1 MTILELK
8 QYFQNT
14 KEPKFFLN
22 VFFSWRG
29 NYSEIAFTPTLNG
42 TKEESLSILE
52 DATRVTCGGL
62 NGGQYNYDDY
72 TTVHFEFYD
81 YDMDDNALYEILL
94 NYKFNSEFMIKCIDF
109 SDIKTAPILI
119 YKLSKLNHVNIIE
132 MTEGYVKDVIKFVEN
147 TK

>member
-22 VFFSWRG
+22 DFFSWGG
-29 NYSEIAFTPTLNG
+29 NYSEIAFMPTLNG

-62 NGGQYNYDDY
+62 NGGQYNYNDY

-94 NYKFNSEFMIKCIDF
+94 NYKFNS
-109 SDIKTAPILI
+109 
-119 YKLSKLNHVNIIE
+119 
-132 MTEGYVKDVIKFVEN
+132 
-147 TK
+147 

>member
-29 NYSEIAFTPTLNG
+29 KYSEIAFTPTLNG

-52 DATRVTCGGL
+52 DATIVNCS
-62 NGGQYNYDDY
+62 GQYNYNDY

-81 YDMDDNALYEILL
+81 NDIDDTALYELLL
-94 NYKFNSEFMIKCIDF
+94 NFKFNI
-109 SDIKTAPILI
+109 
-119 YKLSKLNHVNIIE
+119 
-132 MTEGYVKDVIKFVEN
+132 
-147 TK
+147 